1 MCCVPRERQNLGA
14 ERLRQFRKGLQGGG
28 SGRSD
33 KAKKSFGDVNPS
45 RTVQSG
51 LFPAWL
57 TKTKPGEAS
66 ALWKQPA
73 PRRGPD
79 RPSVQ
84 MKAPQPH
91 GVLAWSHKQQL
102 TIARKKLRKPHQT
115 SVEDKW
121 LLSKKAQDIVLISP
135 LHEKHEFSR
144 TVMVSL
150 PF

>member
-1 MCCVPRERQNLGA
+1 MPRGCSNLGKVCR
-14 ERLRQFRKGLQGGG
+14 EVVQVEVTKPRNHLGMLIHQGPCRVAFFQPG
-28 SGRSD
+28 
-33 KAKKSFGDVNPS
+33 F
-45 RTVQSG
+45 
-51 LFPAWL
+51 

-121 LLSKKAQDIVLISP
+121 LLSRKAQDIVLISP

>member
-1 MCCVPRERQNLGA
+1 MLRGCSNLGKLCR
-14 ERLRQFRKGLQGGG
+14 E
-28 SGRSD
+28 
-33 KAKKSFGDVNPS
+33 V
-45 RTVQSG
+45 VQVEV
-51 LFPAWL
+51 
-57 TKTKPGEAS
+57 TKPRNHLGMLIHQGPFRVAFFQPGLLKQSLEKQVP
-66 ALWKQPA
+66 WKQPA

-84 MKAPQPH
+84 MKVPQPH

-150 PF
+150 PFLICLFAA